1 MTGLHKLT
9 LADLQKKFTSG
20 EVTARDIVQSYTLR
34 INQVEPKVKAYIT
47 RTGDAAMA
55 QAEALDEKL
64 KGWRRTMPLTGMP
77 VAIKDNICTE
87 QVRTTCA
94 SRILDN
100 FVPPYDAT
108 VIARLRGQDYLLLG
122 KTNLDEFAM
131 GSSTENS
138 AFGPSRN
145 PWNVGHVPGGSS
157 GGSAAAVAAD
167 ECVAALGS
175 DTGGSIRQPAALCG
189 VVGLKPTYGR
199 VSRFGLVAFASSL
212 DQIGPIT
219 KDVTDAAIMLNVIA
233 AHDPLD
239 STSAN
244 VPVPDYTKA
253 LRKKDLKKLK
263 VGVPRE
269 FFAEGLD
276 AEVEQAVRAAI
287 GELENLGGE
296 IREISLPTTDYAVA
310 IYYLIATAE
319 ASSNLARF
327 DGVKYGLRTKQTKDL
342 LDMYV
347 KTRQEGFGPEVKR
360 RIMLGTYALSAGYY
374 DAYYG
379 KAQAARTMTKRD
391 FDEAFKDVDLIV
403 TPVTPT
409 PAFKLGEKSEDPLQ
423 MYLSD
428 IFTISVNLA
437 GVPAISVPCGFSKAG
452 LPIGLQLIGRPFEEE
467 TILRAAHAYEQATA
481 WRTKKPNLR

>member
-1 MTGLHKLT
+1 MSLHKFSLVE
-9 LADLQKKFTSG
+9 LQKKFTAG
-20 EVTARDIVQSYTLR
+20 EVTATDIVRAYFLR
-34 INQVEPKVKAYIT
+34 IGQVEPKVKAYVT
-47 RTGDAAMA
+47 QAKEAALT
-55 QAEALDEKL
+55 QATALDDKL
-64 KGWRRTMPLTGMP
+64 KGWRKTKPMMAMPI
-77 VAIKDNICTE
+77 AIKDNICTE
-87 QVRTTCA
+87 GVTTTCS
-94 SRILDN
+94 SRMLQQ

-108 VIARLRGQDYLLLG
+108 VVSKLREHEYILLG

-145 PWNVGHVPGGSS
+145 PWNLHCVPGGSS

-175 DTGGSIRQPAALCG
+175 DTGGSIRQPAAFCG

-199 VSRFGLVAFASSL
+199 VSRYGLVAFASSL

-219 KDVTDAAIMLNVIA
+219 KDVSDAAFLLGVIA
-233 AHDPLD
+233 GHDPMD
-239 STSAN
+239 STSAA
-244 VPVPDYTKA
+244 VPVPDYMKA
-253 LRKKDLKKLK
+253 LKKKDLKKLR
-263 VGVPRE
+263 VGVPAE
-269 FFAEGLD
+269 FFGEGLD
-276 AEVEQAVRAAI
+276 PDVEETVRAAI
-287 GELENLGGE
+287 DELKSLGGE
-296 IREISLPTTDYAVA
+296 IKEIRLPRTDAAVA
-310 IYYLIATAE
+310 VYYVVATAE

-327 DGVKYGLRTKQTKDL
+327 DGVKFGLRAKETKDL
-342 LDMYV
+342 LDLYM

-360 RIMLGTYALSAGYY
+360 RIMLGTYALSSGYY

-379 KAQAARTMTKRD
+379 KAQAVRTLICND
-391 FDEAFKDVDLIV
+391 FSDAFQDVDLIV

-437 GVPAISVPCGFSKAG
+437 GLPAIALPCGFGQTG
-452 LPIGLQLIGRPFEEE
+452 LPIGLQIIGRAFEEG
-467 TILRAAHAYEQATA
+467 TILRAAHAYEQSTQ
-481 WRTKKPNLR
+481 WHLKKPAVR

>member
-1 MTGLHKLT
+1 MSLHKLT
-9 LADLQKKFTSG
+9 LCELQKKFTAG
-20 EVTARDIVQSYTLR
+20 EVTAKEIVRAYFLR
-34 INQVEPKVKAYIT
+34 IGQVEPKVKAYVT
-47 RTGDAAMA
+47 TQKEQAMVDAA
-55 QAEALDEKL
+55 ALDDSL
-64 KGWRRTMPLTGMP
+64 KGWRKTQPMMGMPL
-77 VAIKDNICTE
+77 AIKDNLCTE
-87 QVRTTCA
+87 GVTTTCS
-94 SRILDN
+94 SRMLQN

-108 VIARLRGQDYLLLG
+108 VIAKLRAQGYLLLG

-145 PWNVGHVPGGSS
+145 PWNLQCVPGGSS

-167 ECVAALGS
+167 ECAAALGS
-175 DTGGSIRQPAALCG
+175 DTGGSIRQPAAFCG

-199 VSRFGLVAFASSL
+199 VSRYGLIAFASSL

-219 KDVTDAAIMLNVIA
+219 KDVADAAFLLGVIA
-233 AHDPLD
+233 GHDPMD
-239 STSAN
+239 STSAD

-253 LRKKDLKKLK
+253 LKKKDLKKLK
-263 VGVPRE
+263 VGIPAE

-276 AEVEQAVRAAI
+276 PEVEQAVRAAI
-287 GELENLGGE
+287 EELKSLGGE
-296 IREISLPTTDYAVA
+296 IKEIQLPRTDAAVA
-310 IYYLIATAE
+310 VYYVIATAE

-327 DGVKYGLRTKQTKDL
+327 DGVKFGLRSKDTKDL
-342 LDMYV
+342 LDLYT

-360 RIMLGTYALSAGYY
+360 RIMLGTYALSSGYY

-379 KAQAARTMTKRD
+379 KAQAVRTLIRQD
-391 FDEAFKDVDLIV
+391 FDEAFKEVDLIV

-409 PAFKLGEKSEDPLQ
+409 PAFQLGEKSADPLQ

-437 GVPAISVPCGFSKAG
+437 GLPAIALPCGFSKAG
-452 LPIGLQLIGRPFEEE
+452 LPIGLQLIGRAFQED
-467 TILRAAHAYEQATA
+467 TLLRAAHAYEQSTQ
-481 WRTKKPNLR
+481 WRAKKPAVR

>member
-9 LADLQKKFTSG
+9 LADLQKQFTAG

-34 INQVEPKVKAYIT
+34 INQVEPKIKAYIT
-47 RTGDAAMA
+47 QTKDAAMA
-55 QAEALDEKL
+55 QAEALDGKL
-64 KGWRRTMPLTGMP
+64 KGWRRTTPLMAMP
-77 VAIKDNICTE
+77 VAVKDNICTE
-87 QVRTTCA
+87 GVLTTCA
-94 SRILDN
+94 SRILGN

-108 VIARLRGQDYLLLG
+108 VIARLRQLGYLLIG

-145 PWNVGHVPGGSS
+145 PWNVGCVPGGSS

-167 ECVAALGS
+167 ECAAALGS

-189 VVGLKPTYGR
+189 VVGFKPTYGR
-199 VSRFGLVAFASSL
+199 VSRYGLVAFASSL

-219 KDVTDAAIMLNVIA
+219 KDVTDAAIMLNAIA
-233 AHDPLD
+233 GHDPLD

-244 VPVPDYTKA
+244 LPVPDFTRAFK
-253 LRKKDLKKLK
+253 KKDLKKLK

-269 FFAEGLD
+269 FFEEGLD
-276 AEVEQAVRAAI
+276 PEVEQAVRAAI
-287 GELENLGGE
+287 DELKNLGGE

-327 DGVKYGLRTKQTKDL
+327 DGVKYGLRTKQTRDL
-342 LDMYV
+342 LDMYM

-379 KAQAARTMTKRD
+379 KAQAARTMTKQD
-391 FDEAFKDVDLIV
+391 FDEAFKEVDLIV

-437 GVPAISVPCGFSKAG
+437 GLPAIALPCGFSKAG
-452 LPIGLQLIGRPFEEE
+452 LPIGLQLIGRPFEED
-467 TILRAAHAYEQATA
+467 TILRAARAYEQSTE
-481 WRTKKPNLR
+481 WRLKRPNIR

>member
-1 MTGLHKLT
+1 
-9 LADLQKKFTSG
+9 
-20 EVTARDIVQSYTLR
+20 
-34 INQVEPKVKAYIT
+34 
-47 RTGDAAMA
+47 
-55 QAEALDEKL
+55 
-64 KGWRRTMPLTGMP
+64 
-77 VAIKDNICTE
+77 VAVKDNICT
-87 QVRTTCA
+87 QGVLTTCA
-94 SRILDN
+94 SRMLGN
-100 FVPPYDAT
+100 FVPPYDAS
-108 VIARLRGQDYLLLG
+108 VIARLRGQSYLLLG

-145 PWNVGHVPGGSS
+145 PWNLSRVPGGSS

-167 ECVAALGS
+167 LCAAALGS
-175 DTGGSIRQPAALCG
+175 DTGGSIRQPAACCG

-219 KDVTDAAIMLNVIA
+219 KDVADAAMLLGVIA
-233 AHDPLD
+233 GHDPLD

-244 VPVPDYTKA
+244 LPVPDYAKA
-253 LRKKDLKKLK
+253 LKKKDFKKLK

-269 FFAEGLD
+269 YFAEGLD
-276 AEVEQAVRAAI
+276 PEVEQAVQAAI
-287 GELENLGGE
+287 EEIKQLGGE
-296 IREISLPTTDYAVA
+296 IKDIALPRTDAA
-310 IYYLIATAE
+310 IATYYLIATAE
-319 ASSNLARF
+319 ASSNLARY
-327 DGVKYGLRTKQTKDL
+327 DGVKFGLRSKETGNL
-342 LDMYV
+342 LDMYM

-374 DAYYG
+374 DAFYG
-379 KAQAARTMTKRD
+379 KAQAVRTLIRQD
-391 FDEAFKDVDLIV
+391 FEAAFREVDLIV

-428 IFTISVNLA
+428 IYTISVNLA
-437 GVPAISVPCGFSKAG
+437 GNPAIAVPCGFSKDG

-467 TILRAAHAYEQATA
+467 TLLRGAYAYEQATD
-481 WRTKKPNLR
+481 WRAKRPNIR